1 MKSLIKLFRVAST
14 NLSLNNAKAAIMI
27 KHLVTVLIFVIT
39 VGSINAQTDNK
50 IVIGKIVQIPS
61 KILGEKRTL
70 WIYTPD
76 MNSSFRDT
84 SKHYPVIYLLDGDA
98 NFESLVG
105 VVRNLSQINGN
116 SVFPEMIIVGILN
129 TDRTR
134 DLTPTHTS
142 IDLPYFDSAS
152 SVRTGGGGKFIS
164 FLEKELIPYID
175 SSYSTQP
182 YKMLIGHSLGGLMVM
197 DILVNHPKLFNSYIC
212 IDPSMWY
219 DKEKFLRATEKK
231 LSENKYRN
239 TRLYLGIANTMPVG
253 MTYQKML
260 KDTSSGTRHIRD
272 IVAMDKYIKSNKN
285 NGLVY
290 ASKYYEVDN
299 HTTVPLISQYDGL
312 RFIFDYYDVKLQLQD
327 FGDSTDLLAKKYQKT
342 YETISN
348 EFGYKL
354 CPPERT
360 INAFGY
366 LALSKKYY
374 VSAASLFKLNIAN
387 YPNSHFAY
395 ASYGDY
401 FVAIKDTSNAIV
413 NYEKALTLTDNA
425 VVRQKLTGLKA
436 AK

>member
-1 MKSLIKLFRVAST
+1 
-14 NLSLNNAKAAIMI
+14 MI
-27 KHLVTVLIFVIT
+27 KNLKFLLLFLIFV
-39 VGSINAQTDNK
+39 GSGQAQTDNK
-50 IVIGKIVQIPS
+50 IVVGKIVQIQS

-76 MNSSFRDT
+76 LNSSFRDT

-105 VVRNLSQINGN
+105 VVKNLSQINGN
-116 SVFPEMIIVGILN
+116 TVIPEMIIVGLLN
-129 TDRTR
+129 TDRAR
-134 DLTPTHTS
+134 DMTPTHIS
-142 IDLPYFDSAS
+142 SDPPYFDSAS
-152 SVRTGGGGKFIS
+152 SLKTGGGGKFIS
-164 FLEKELIPYID
+164 FIEKELIPYID
-175 SSYSTQP
+175 SGYSTQP

-197 DILVNHPKLFNSYIC
+197 DVLVNHPTLFNSYIC

-219 DKEKFLRATEKK
+219 DKENYLRAAEKK
-231 LSENKYRN
+231 LSANKYIN
-239 TRLYLGIANTMPVG
+239 TRLYLGIANTMPTG

-260 KDTSSGTRHIRD
+260 KDTSAITRHIRD
-272 IVAMDKYIKSNKN
+272 IVAMDKYIKSIKN

-290 ASKYYEVDN
+290 ASKFYDSDN
-299 HTTVPLISQYDGL
+299 HTTAPLITQYDGL

-342 YETISN
+342 YETISK
-348 EFGYKL
+348 EFGYRL
-354 CPPERT
+354 YPPERT

-374 VSAASLFKLNIAN
+374 TTAASLFKLNVAN

-401 FVAIKDTSNAIV
+401 FVAIRDTANAIV
-413 NYEKALTLTDNA
+413 NYEKALAISENA

-436 AK
+436 PK